1 MFTVTQ
7 QAAVQI
13 AKAAEASGAQGL
25 ALRLAARITP
35 EGELELGMGFDEQRI
50 EDMEIVC
57 PAGVNVLIGPKSWEI
72 LKGATMDYVELEP
85 GRFGFVF
92 IPPKAEDAPSGPS
105 GSGCGSGGCG
115 SGGCGS
121 GGSSSCS

>member
-1 MFTVTQ
+1 MFTVTT

-13 AKAAEASGAQGL
+13 AKAAEESNAQGM
-25 ALRLAARITP
+25 ALRIAAKITP
-35 EGELELGMGFDEQRI
+35 EGLELGMGFDEPRI

-92 IPPKAEDAPSGPS
+92 IPPKASEPEPAPS
-105 GSGCGSGGCG
+105 SGGCG
-115 SGGCGS
+115 SGGCSSGGCGS
-121 GGSSSCS
+121 GPSCS

>member
-1 MFTVTQ
+1 MFTVTH

-25 ALRLAARITP
+25 ALRLAAKITP
-35 EGELELGMGFDEQRI
+35 EGELKLGMGFDEPRV

-57 PAGVNVLIGPKSWEI
+57 PAGVNVVIGPRSWAI

-92 IPPKAEDAPSGPS
+92 IPPADDAPAPG
-105 GSGCGSGGCG
+105 GGCG
-115 SGGCGS
+115 SGGCGR
-121 GGSSSCS
+121 GCGPGCG